1 MEGFEREVAGM
12 VAIAI
17 LDMAVAACEKLLNAL
32 LRTEKIDSLF

>member
-1 MEGFEREVAGM
+1 MKGFEREVAAM

-17 LDMAVAACEKLLNAL
+17 LEMAACEKLLNEL